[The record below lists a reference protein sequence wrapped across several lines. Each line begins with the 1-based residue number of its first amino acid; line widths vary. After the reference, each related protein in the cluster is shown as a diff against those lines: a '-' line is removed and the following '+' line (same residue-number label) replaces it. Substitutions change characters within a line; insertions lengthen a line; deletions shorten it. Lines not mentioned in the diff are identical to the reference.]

1 MRFTP
6 RRSSPRLP
14 SFFYEG
20 GYTYHLILNT
30 QNGLPRFRDA
40 NLVSYCLRSLGLS
53 AERYGFIVAAYC
65 FMPNHL
71 HLLVSGTERAD
82 LRRFVQ
88 HFKQATGFRHAGLW
102 QRSYYDHIIRREE
115 ALENVA
121 RYIWDNPVQAGLAR
135 QVNDFP
141 YSGPREALAAYAGAS
156 PPADV
161 EDRAKALSLQVP
173 IHR

>member
-1 MRFTP
+1 MKFTP

-14 SFFYEG
+14 SFSYEG
-20 GYTYHLILNT
+20 DYTYHLILNT
-30 QNGLPRFRDA
+30 HNRLPHFRDA
-40 NLVSYCLRSLGLS
+40 NLVSYCLRSLELS

-102 QRSYYDHIIRREE
+102 QRSYYDHIVRAEE
-115 ALENVA
+115 TVEAIAL
-121 RYIWDNPVQAGLAR
+121 YIWSNPVLAGIA
-135 QVNDFP
+135 NNIEDYP
-141 YSGPREALAAYAGAS
+141 HSGPREVLVAMTRQEQRT
-156 PPADV
+156 
-161 EDRAKALSLQVP
+161 EDRAKALSLRVP
-173 IHR
+173 VHR